1 MKIMIVTGEA
11 SGDLHGAN
19 LVRALQSR
27 SSELTFCGMGGSE
40 LKALGVEILYDAA
53 RVSVVG
59 IVEVVSCLG
68 NIFSAQSILKRRMVQ
83 DPPDLLILIDLPD
96 FNLMLA
102 RKAKKLSIPV
112 FYYIPPQV
120 WAWRSGRT
128 RIIRE
133 RIDKV
138 GVILPFE
145 ESFFKKRGVDARYVG
160 HPLLDSVGTSLT
172 REEFYRKHDIPPE
185 KLCIGLLP
193 GSRKQEV
200 KSLLP
205 VFLEAAEII
214 SENLRKNP
222 PVFLVPLASTLSED
236 DLLVAGLGQYRTVLD
251 IRGFGDDIY
260 NLMNA
265 CEAVVAASGTVTL
278 ELAILAVPMV
288 VVYKLSK
295 ITYMLA
301 KLLVKL
307 EHFSLV
313 NLIAGKKIVPEL
325 LQDEVKAEVIAGE
338 LLSLAGKAE
347 AREKVLNSLKEVK
360 EKLGG
365 PGASGKAADLVF
377 ELLNLS

>member
-53 RVSVVG
+53 KVSVVG
-59 IVEVVSCLG
+59 IVEVAGCLG
-68 NIFSAQSILKRRMVQ
+68 HIFSAQAILKKRMAE
-83 DPPDLLILIDLPD
+83 DRPDLLILIDLPD

-102 RKAKKLSIPV
+102 KKAKKLSIPV

-120 WAWRSGRT
+120 WAWRTGRT
-128 RIIRE
+128 RVIRE
-133 RIDKV
+133 RTDKV

-145 ESFFKKRGVDARYVG
+145 ESFYNKNGVDARYVG
-160 HPLLDSVGTSLT
+160 HPLLDSVKVSLT
-172 REEFYRKHDIPPE
+172 REEFYKKYAIPPE
-185 KLCIGLLP
+185 KTCIGLLP
-193 GSRKQEV
+193 GSRRQEV

-205 VFLEAAEII
+205 VFLEAAKII
-214 SENLRKNP
+214 TENRRKNP
-222 PVFLVPLASTLSED
+222 PVFLLPLATTLSEI
-236 DLLVAGLGQYRTVLD
+236 DLLDAGLDQYRTVLD
-251 IRGFGDDIY
+251 IKVIGDDSY

-278 ELAILAVPMV
+278 ELAILTVPMV
-288 VVYKLSK
+288 VVYRLSK

-313 NLIAGKKIVPEL
+313 NLIAGEKVVPEL
-325 LQDEVKAEVIAGE
+325 LQDEVKAEVIAKE
-338 LLSLAGKAE
+338 LLSLSGNSE
-347 AREKVLNSLKEVK
+347 AREKILHSLQEVK
-360 EKLGG
+360 EKLGDA
-365 PGASGKAADLVF
+365 GASENAADLAF
-377 ELLNLS
+377 ELLS